1 MVLAQ
6 KALPGETPK
15 KTENSRFGRYRIL
28 SYIIVYVNFFFKFA
42 TLITGEPNK
51 IESFATTGFE
61 DNDPN
66 CAVGYVKNSEKSHVT
81 TWSRD
86 QNLKVK

>member
-1 MVLAQ
+1 MGARGPSAQ
-6 KALPGETPK
+6 IRAAQIRANK
-15 KTENSRFGRYRIL
+15 
-28 SYIIVYVNFFFKFA
+28 VNFFFKFA

-66 CAVGYVKNSEKSHVT
+66 CAVGYAKNPKKVT
-81 TWSRD
+81 
-86 QNLKVK
+86 

>member
-28 SYIIVYVNFFFKFA
+28 SFIAWQEIRDPEWSVTRYF
-42 TLITGEPNK
+42 TPLIGGEPLAEVVK
-51 IESFATTGFE
+51 INIFAYYEGM
-61 DNDPN
+61 
-66 CAVGYVKNSEKSHVT
+66 H
-81 TWSRD
+81 
-86 QNLKVK
+86 

>member
-1 MVLAQ
+1 MKHRKNCGSSAKSLARRDTQ
-6 KALPGETPK
+6 KNGKFPIWA
-15 KTENSRFGRYRIL
+15 I
-28 SYIIVYVNFFFKFA
+28 SYIYIYVNFFFKFA

-66 CAVGYVKNSEKSHVT
+66 CAVGYVKNPKKVT
-81 TWSRD
+81 
-86 QNLKVK
+86 

>member
-1 MVLAQ
+1 MGDIV
-6 KALPGETPK
+6 
-15 KTENSRFGRYRIL
+15 YI
-28 SYIIVYVNFFFKFA
+28 SYIYVNFFFKFA

-66 CAVGYVKNSEKSHVT
+66 CAVGYVKNSEKVT
-81 TWSRD
+81 
-86 QNLKVK
+86 

>member
-1 MVLAQ
+1 MKHRKNCGSSAKSLARRDTQ
-6 KALPGETPK
+6 KNGKFPIWAI
-15 KTENSRFGRYRIL
+15 SYIYRI
-28 SYIIVYVNFFFKFA
+28 SYYIVYVNFFFKFA

-66 CAVGYVKNSEKSHVT
+66 CAVGYVKKSEKVT
-81 TWSRD
+81 
-86 QNLKVK
+86 